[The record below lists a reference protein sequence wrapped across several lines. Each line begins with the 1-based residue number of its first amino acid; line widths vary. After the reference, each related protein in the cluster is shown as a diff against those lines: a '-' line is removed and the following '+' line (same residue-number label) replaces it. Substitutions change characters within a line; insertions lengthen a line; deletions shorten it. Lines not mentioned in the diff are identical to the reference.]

1 MGDGENLS
9 RVDVSVFVEALDIH
23 LVLKRSNLE
32 LVEQSCLTGT
42 NLVTF
47 VNDLDG
53 VNDFYLGLNNL
64 GLDV

>member
-1 MGDGENLS
+1 LGDGENLS